1 MAVLYPLTNK
11 RRYVKSFWKD
21 VHCTVPTYTGLG
33 CIFDIKGYK
42 AFFMKKLFG
51 SILACTSLVMV
62 LSFMNKDRQ
71 HRLEAIE
78 PDSVFIMEAAS
89 SSMMEIQLGTIAQ
102 EKATNPRVKAY
113 GAMMVKDHTLATQE
127 LAPIAARL
135 NVSLPDSM
143 MRKHV
148 RHLRHL
154 DNLSGQ
160 AFDRAYLNMMVK
172 AHKDDIDEFE
182 DASTKAADA
191 DVRAFA
197 TRQLPILRM
206 HRDSAVAIRKGGG
219 SQ

>member
-1 MAVLYPLTNK
+1 ML
-11 RRYVKSFWKD
+11 
-21 VHCTVPTYTGLG
+21 
-33 CIFDIKGYK
+33 KGHK

-51 SILACTSLVMV
+51 FILACTSLMM
-62 LSFMNKDRQ
+62 LWSFMNKERQ
-71 HRLEAIE
+71 SRLEAIE
-78 PDSVFIMEAAS
+78 PDSVFILEAAS

-102 EKATNPRVKAY
+102 QKATNPRVKAY
-113 GAMMVKDHTLATQE
+113 GAMMVRDHTLATQE
-127 LAPIAARL
+127 LTPVAAKL

-143 MRKHV
+143 LPKHA

-160 AFDRAYLNMMVK
+160 AFDRAYINMMVE

-182 DASTKAADA
+182 DASKKAADA

-206 HRDSAVAIRKGGG
+206 HRDSAVAIRKGGR
-219 SQ
+219 Q